1 MHEELAAFEAG
12 DPFELP
18 QLELDEIGL
27 LFMARRVGDGVI
39 VRFCGTVRH
48 TADGLGGFPS

>member
-18 QLELDEIGL
+18 QFELDEIGL